1 MAKTICRYEY
11 WFKKCSKIGFWKS
24 LFQANDSFSFWKKY
38 GNVRKHRDI
47 KLVTAEQRR
56 NYLVSKLN
64 YHTAKFFIENLL
76 AIQIRKTHILMNKSL
91 YLGLPT
97 LDLSKTLM
105 YEFWYD
111 YVKLKYREKTK
122 LCYMDTNS
130 FIIYI
135 KTDDIYKENTED
147 VETRFDISN
156 YELERPLPKEK
167 KKKVIGLMKDES
179 GEKIK
184 KLSEKC
190 KKVRHKKN

>member
-1 MAKTICRYEY
+1 
-11 WFKKCSKIGFWKS
+11 
-24 LFQANDSFSFWKKY
+24 
-38 GNVRKHRDI
+38 
-47 KLVTAEQRR
+47 
-56 NYLVSKLN
+56 
-64 YHTAKFFIENLL
+64 
-76 AIQIRKTHILMNKSL
+76 MNKSL